1 MFFLK
6 EEQRLVTAITYT
18 TTQRMAKRVEVLQE
32 TSDEPLAT
40 SKSVDAKVD
49 EELQRKHRADIL
61 CWFSPTDFSTQHS
74 DNLERKQE
82 GSGLW
87 FLDDTVFKEWKTG
100 SNTTLFCPGM
110 PGAGKTMMA
119 TSVIDHLLVIAQ
131 DEIDAVA
138 YIYCDCK
145 NRTDQNSKR
154 LFATILRQLVQSRN
168 TVPASLLALYKDRQN
183 RGGSL
188 THSEIINELRTLIK
202 ASRNTYL
209 VIDALDECIDE
220 DKPHVKLLEDVCKL
234 QCEIALRVLATSR
247 FVPDIQEKFDHAPL
261 LEVKASDD
269 DINNFVK
276 ERMADGPRCMRKDEE
291 LQKKVQ
297 DPIVKAAG
305 GM

>member
-1 MFFLK
+1 MK
-6 EEQRLVTAITYT
+6 EICSIGVCWQR
-18 TTQRMAKRVEVLQE
+18 R
-32 TSDEPLAT
+32 
-40 SKSVDAKVD
+40 SVDAKVD

-61 CWFSPTDFSTQHS
+61 CWLSPTDFSAQHS

-87 FLDDTVFKEWKTG
+87 FLDDTIFKEWKTG
-100 SNTTLFCPGM
+100 FNTTLFCPGM

-119 TSVIDHLLVIAQ
+119 TSVIDHLLVVAQ

-138 YIYCDCK
+138 YIYCDYK

-154 LFATILRQLVQSRN
+154 LFATIPRQLVQSRN

-183 RGGSL
+183 RGGGL

-202 ASRNTYL
+202 ASRNTYFI
-209 VIDALDECIDE
+209 IDALDECIDE
-220 DKPHVKLLEDVCKL
+220 DKTHVKLLEDVCKL
-234 QCEIALRVLATSR
+234 QCETALRVLVTSR

-269 DINNFVK
+269 DINNFLK
-276 ERMADGPRCMRKDEE
+276 ERMTDGPRCMRKAEE

-297 DPIVKAAG
+297 DSIVKAAG

>member
-1 MFFLK
+1 VVFIIRAADGVPEAYDWIEQLLDKLGDFSIRLQEYNSEDFPK
-6 EEQRLVTAITYT
+6 HLRAKVVQIRACVLQILSQSEKAIIDKLWKRHAALVFVGKDEVIKASFESLECLFEEEQRLVTAITYT

-32 TSDEPLAT
+32 TGDELLAT

-61 CWFSPTDFSTQHS
+61 CWLLPTDFSAQHS

-87 FLDDTVFKEWKTG
+87 FLDVTIFKEWKTG

-119 TSVIDHLLVIAQ
+119 TSVIDHLLVVAQ
-131 DEIDAVA
+131 DKIDAVA
-138 YIYCDCK
+138 YIYCDYK
-145 NRTDQNSKR
+145 NRTDQNPKR

-188 THSEIINELRTLIK
+188 IHSEIINELRQS
-202 ASRNTYL
+202 SRL
-209 VIDALDECIDE
+209 
-220 DKPHVKLLEDVCKL
+220 
-234 QCEIALRVLATSR
+234 
-247 FVPDIQEKFDHAPL
+247 
-261 LEVKASDD
+261 
-269 DINNFVK
+269 
-276 ERMADGPRCMRKDEE
+276 
-291 LQKKVQ
+291 
-297 DPIVKAAG
+297 
-305 GM
+305 